1 MKKLQI
7 YITAEFIKFF
17 FGSLFFFVI
26 LITVADIS
34 IRLETYVESPEDIRY
49 FAMYHLLRVPHNI
62 YYIFPIALMFS
73 STFVLGVLNKNKEM
87 LAIENGGISVL
98 KFSAPLLISVIILCI
113 SLVALWEFVA
123 APANKLMFSVNNII
137 RNHGDDT
144 ERSDIH
150 FFGGEGYVYFI
161 DNYVFDEQAMYN
173 ATIIKVNKDGYI
185 ENRVSSPKIVWV
197 QDEYVWRAENAT
209 IFNFKNNAISVDYNK
224 DVYDIKTL
232 EEPEYF
238 VNPPILDSMSL
249 SEIRSLIKMRKKSNM
264 NVNKFATDYYF
275 RISYAFSGF
284 VIVMLAVLF
293 SKLSKHSVLV
303 ASLVMVVLVS
313 ILYYSILMLFRSLGD
328 IGAMPAY
335 FAAWMPNILFL
346 FLCFIS
352 FKVFY

>member
-7 YITAEFIKFF
+7 YITLEFIKFF
-17 FGSLFFFVI
+17 FGSLVFFVI
-26 LITVADIS
+26 LVTVADIS
-34 IRLETYVESPEDIRY
+34 IRLDTYVDHPENIRY

-87 LAIENGGISVL
+87 LAIENGGVSVL
-98 KFSAPLLISVIILCI
+98 RFSAPLLISVIILCA

-123 APANKLMFSVNNII
+123 APSNKLMFTTNDII
-137 RNHGDDT
+137 QRNGKKT
-144 ERSDIH
+144 ERSNIY
-150 FFGGEGYVYFI
+150 FFGGDGYVYFI
-161 DNYVFDEQAMYN
+161 DKYVFDEKAMYN
-173 ATIIKVNKDGYI
+173 ATIVRVNKDGYI
-185 ENRVSSPKIVWV
+185 ESRVSSPKVTWV
-197 QDEYVWRAENAT
+197 QDESIWRAENAT
-209 IFNFKNNAISVDYNK
+209 IFNFVNNAISVDYNE
-224 DVYDIKTL
+224 DFYDIKTL
-232 EEPEYF
+232 EAPEYF

-249 SEIRSLIKMRKKSNM
+249 SEIRSLIKMRKAANM
-264 NVNKFATDYYF
+264 NVNKFETDYYF

-303 ASLVMVVLVS
+303 ASLVMVVLVA
-313 ILYYSILMLFRSLGD
+313 ILYYSVLMLFRSLGD
-328 IGAMPAY
+328 IGVMPAY
-335 FAAWMPNILFL
+335 FAAWMPNVFFL

>member
-7 YITAEFIKFF
+7 YIISEFIKFF
-17 FGSLFFFVI
+17 FGSLMFFV
-26 LITVADIS
+26 LLVTVADIS
-34 IRLETYVESPEDIRY
+34 IRLESYVDNPENIKH
-49 FAMYHLLRVPHNI
+49 FAIYHILRVPHNI

-98 KFSAPLLISVIILCI
+98 RFSAPLLISVVILCG
-113 SLVALWEFVA
+113 SLVAFWEFVA
-123 APANKLMFSVNNII
+123 APANKLMFTTNDIMF
-137 RNHGDDT
+137 NHGKKT
-144 ERSDIH
+144 ERSNIH
-150 FFGGEGYVYFI
+150 FFGRDGYIYFI
-161 DNYVFDEQAMYN
+161 ERYVFDEETMYDS
-173 ATIIKVNKDGYI
+173 TIIKVGDNGYI
-185 ENRVSSPKIVWV
+185 ENRVSASQITWSEDESVWK
-197 QDEYVWRAENAT
+197 AKNAT
-209 IFNFKNNAISVDYNK
+209 VFNFTNNVIAVEYK
-224 DVYDIKTL
+224 VDVYDIPTL

-238 VNPPILDSMSL
+238 VNPPVLDSMSL
-249 SEIRSLIKMRKKSNM
+249 SEIKRLIDMRKSDNM
-264 NVNKFATDYYF
+264 DVSEFTTDYHF

-284 VIVMLAVLF
+284 VVVMLAVLF

-313 ILYYSILMLFRSLGD
+313 IVYYSILMLFRSLGE

-335 FAAWMPNILFL
+335 VAAWMPNVFFL

>member
-7 YITAEFIKFF
+7 YITSEFIKFF
-17 FGSLFFFVI
+17 FGSLLFFV
-26 LITVADIS
+26 LLVTVADIS
-34 IRLETYVESPEDIRY
+34 LRLETYVDNPENMRN

-73 STFVLGVLNKNKEM
+73 STFVLGVLNKNREM

-98 KFSAPLLISVIILCI
+98 KFSAPLLISVIVLCI

-123 APANKLMFSVNNII
+123 APANKLMFTINDII
-137 RNHGDDT
+137 QHNGKKT

-150 FFGGEGYVYFI
+150 FFGGGGYVYFI
-161 DNYVFDEQAMYN
+161 DRYVFDEKAMYN
-173 ATIIKVNKDGYI
+173 ATIIKVNENGYI
-185 ENRVSSPKIVWV
+185 ESRVSSPKITWV
-197 QDEYVWRAENAT
+197 QGESTWRAENAT
-209 IFNFKNNAISVDYNK
+209 VFNFENDAISVDYNK

-238 VNPPILDSMSL
+238 VNPPILDTMSL
-249 SEIRSLIKMRKKSNM
+249 SEIRSLIKMRKKANM
-264 NVNKFATDYYF
+264 DVNKFTTDYYF

-313 ILYYSILMLFRSLGD
+313 IVYYSILMLFRSLGD

-335 FAAWMPNILFL
+335 FAAWMPNVLFL